1 MAEGRVGVSSR
12 GGGGGWMNGTAALA
26 LGVASSAPSTAA
38 GAGEGEDGVLGASS
52 RGETGEKLG
61 KETRDLSDSAIEV
74 AELEGCEVSFPLLLL
89 VARTVADLC
98 DLVEWTD
105 ACEMERSSSSG
116 DVEASA
122 SILACPAKHGCV
134 GAWEKVCAC
143 RPGLTR

>member
-1 MAEGRVGVSSR
+1 MAEEGRVGASSR
-12 GGGGGWMNGTAALA
+12 AGGGAWMYGTAALR
-26 LGVASSAPSTAA
+26 VASSAPSAA
-38 GAGEGEDGVLGASS
+38 GAGDGEDGVLGASS

-122 SILACPAKHGCV
+122 SILACPAEHV
-134 GAWEKVCAC
+134 
-143 RPGLTR
+143 